1 MPRQRHVDM
10 TEPDEPTLLDYLG
23 WLRRRWWIL
32 VVGALAGIVVAAGF
46 TAIQPR
52 TYASTT
58 SVLVR
63 QIGPDANPNAKVNL
77 DTEAQVVRSLAV
89 ATRAQAL
96 MRTDESPE
104 SLVKRVDVRVPPN
117 AQTMNV
123 SYEASTPERARDGSH
138 AFAQAYLDLRVDIAR
153 RDLET
158 EIAALRKQVDDV
170 NKQLSA
176 VAGKIAALQP
186 NTVDRQRAEA
196 DRNVLISQ
204 LSSLNGRLSPLLATA
219 LDPGSIITD
228 APLPNKPS
236 SPNRTLNLGS
246 GFGAGLLLGIALALL
261 LDRLDTRV
269 RRGRDIADRLGLP
282 VLLEVPDRVPAPIL
296 LPPRDRLSRELGRLR
311 NVLLTTVP
319 DAPGVRGRLLLISAA
334 TPGAATGF
342 VVGNLAAAYA
352 RTGGQVA
359 VLSTNPTSPLARMI
373 GVDARFGLSDVLR
386 RDVTALQAL
395 TAVPSLPQ
403 LRVLVPGAL
412 DPEAELP
419 VAGLLEVMAELTG
432 RFDHVLVETP
442 PPSIAVE
449 AQALSS
455 HVDAVILV
463 AEARHTSST
472 EISTAV
478 RQFEQVNAH
487 VIGAVLVSHMT
498 APSGR
503 SSILPAIGR
512 SPMAREIAAVPVDD
526 TDSPATNGESATL
539 VTDSTMVLPR
549 FNEKDSSPWVDS
561 LPTTG
566 TGRPGKAPRMFRGDP
581 DGGARVP
588 LVTRGDG
595 DEG

>member
-10 TEPDEPTLLDYLG
+10 TEPDELTLVDYLG

-32 VVGALAGIVVAAGF
+32 VAGTLVGVTAAAGF
-46 TAIQPR
+46 TAVQPR
-52 TYASTT
+52 TYTSTT

-77 DTEAQVVRSLAV
+77 DTEAQVIRSSAV
-89 ATRAQAL
+89 ATRAQTL
-96 MRTDESPE
+96 MRTEESPQ
-104 SLVKRVDVRVPPN
+104 SLIKQVQVNVPAN

-123 SYEASTPERARDGSH
+123 SFEASTPERARDGSH
-138 AFAQAYLDLRVDIAR
+138 AFAQAYLDLRTDIAR

-158 EIAALRKQVDDV
+158 EIAALQKQVDDV
-170 NKQLSA
+170 SKQLSV

-196 DRNVLISQ
+196 DRNVLIGQ
-204 LSSLNGRLSPLLATA
+204 LANLNARLSPLLATP

-228 APLPNKPS
+228 APLPTKPS

-246 GFGAGLLLGIALALL
+246 GFGAGLLLGVALALL

-296 LPPRDRLSRELGRLR
+296 LPAKDRLSRELGRLR

-352 RTGGQVA
+352 RTGAQVA
-359 VLSTNPTSPLARMI
+359 VLSTNPTSPLARMV
-373 GVDARFGLSDVLR
+373 GADARYGLADVLR

-395 TAVPSLPQ
+395 TAVPTLSQ
-403 LRVLVPGAL
+403 LRVLVPGNL

-419 VAGLLEVMAELTG
+419 VAGLLEVLAELSG
-432 RFDHVLVETP
+432 RFDHVLIETP
-442 PPSIAVE
+442 PPSLAVE

-463 AEARHTSST
+463 AEARHTDSR

-478 RQFEQVNAH
+478 RQFEQVNAR
-487 VIGAVLVSHMT
+487 VIGAVLVSHM
-498 APSGR
+498 SGGHVR
-503 SSILPAIGR
+503 TPPPAIGR
-512 SPMAREIAAVPVDD
+512 SPVVGEILAGPVGRAGVAEPTAETAVP
-526 TDSPATNGESATL
+526 

-549 FNEKDSSPWVDS
+549 VNEKDGRTPWTDNMPS
-561 LPTTG
+561 TG
-566 TGRPGKAPRMFRGDP
+566 AGRPGKVRALYADP
-581 DGGARVP
+581 ADGTRVP

>member
-1 MPRQRHVDM
+1 MPRQRHVDL
-10 TEPDEPTLLDYLG
+10 TEPDELTLVDYLG

-32 VVGALAGIVVAAGF
+32 VAGTLVGLAAAAGF
-46 TAIQPR
+46 TAVQPR
-52 TYASTT
+52 AYTSTT

-77 DTEAQVVRSLAV
+77 DTEAQVIRSSAV
-89 ATRAQAL
+89 ATRAQVL
-96 MRTDESPE
+96 MRTEESPQ
-104 SLVKRVDVRVPPN
+104 SLVRRVRVTIPPN

-123 SYEASTPERARDGSH
+123 SFEADTAERARDGSH
-138 AFAQAYLDLRVDIAR
+138 SFAQAYLDLRVDIAR

-158 EIAALRKQVDDV
+158 EIAALQKQVDDV
-170 NKQLSA
+170 NRQLSV

-196 DRNVLISQ
+196 DRNVLIGQ
-204 LSSLNGRLSPLLATA
+204 LANLNARLSPLLATP

-228 APLPNKPS
+228 APLPTKPS

-282 VLLEVPDRVPAPIL
+282 VLLEVPDRIPSPIL
-296 LPPRDRLSRELGRLR
+296 LPAKDRLSRELGRLR
-311 NVLLTTVP
+311 NVLLTTVADP
-319 DAPGVRGRLLLISAA
+319 PGVRGRLLLLSAA

-352 RTGGQVA
+352 RTGAQVA
-359 VLSTNPTSPLARMI
+359 VLSTNPNSPLARMV
-373 GVDARFGLSDVLR
+373 GADARFGLADVLR

-395 TAVPSLPQ
+395 TAVPTLPQ
-403 LRVLVPGAL
+403 LRVLVPGNI

-419 VAGLLEVMAELTG
+419 VAGLLEVLAELSG
-432 RFDHVLVETP
+432 RFDHVLIETP
-442 PPSIAVE
+442 PPAVAVE

-455 HVDAVILV
+455 HVDAVILI
-463 AEARHTSST
+463 AEARHTDSK

-478 RQFEQVNAH
+478 RQFEQVNAE
-487 VIGAVLVSHMT
+487 VIGAVLVSHMSSPP
-498 APSGR
+498 AKYMPS
-503 SSILPAIGR
+503 LAIGR
-512 SPMAREIAAVPVDD
+512 SPVVGEITAKPAGRSAATGPSIEPAVP
-526 TDSPATNGESATL
+526 

-549 FNEKDSSPWVDS
+549 VSDKDSRPWADG
-561 LPTTG
+561 PTTPG
-566 TGRPGKAPRMFRGDP
+566 PGRPGKVRTFHGDL
-581 DGGARVP
+581 DGTRVP
-588 LVTRGDG
+588 LATRGDG
-595 DEG
+595 DEP